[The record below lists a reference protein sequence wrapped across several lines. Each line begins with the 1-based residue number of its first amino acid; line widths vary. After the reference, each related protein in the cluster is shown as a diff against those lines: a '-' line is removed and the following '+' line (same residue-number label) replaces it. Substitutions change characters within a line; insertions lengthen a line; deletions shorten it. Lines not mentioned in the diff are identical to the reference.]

1 MSNFILE
8 GGQHDIVQMKPV
20 TETTHVEERYMYQCS
35 YVLSGEWYIIV
46 CGKLTPLSNGW
57 PPNCLMT
64 LVS

>member
-8 GGQHDIVQMKPV
+8 GGQHNIVQMKPV

-46 CGKLTPLSNGW
+46 CGKLTPLSNG
-57 PPNCLMT
+57 
-64 LVS
+64 